1 MKNFRNSFVLL
12 ILVAFIS
19 SGCLTYEKKEYKFE
33 LTGENSGTLTIKYI
47 NIMSI
52 MDDTL
57 DVSEE
62 DFEVLI
68 SEYLNGNKIE
78 NSFPGAQNI
87 KKRLFEE
94 NGILCGEVIMDFDN
108 LEDVKLYRFKDM
120 GPFMLNLINF
130 DESEVYKSSNGEY
143 GGEIMPVVFWDGNSK
158 NIELTTQY
166 TSPDNTCVNLL
177 SRFRSWSEA
186 AK

>member
-1 MKNFRNSFVLL
+1 MKNFRNSFILL

-62 DFEVLI
+62 DFDVLI
-68 SEYLNGNKIE
+68 SEYLNGDKID
-78 NSFPGAQNI
+78 NNFPGAQNI
-87 KKRLFEE
+87 NKRLFEE
-94 NGILCGEVIMDFDN
+94 NGILCGEVTMDFDN
-108 LEDVKLYRFKDM
+108 LEDVKLFRFRDL
-120 GPFMLNLINF
+120 GPLMLNLINF
-130 DESEVYKSSNGEY
+130 ESEVYKSSNGEY
-143 GGEIMPVVFWDGNSK
+143 GGEIMPVVFWDGDSSK
-158 NIELTTQY
+158 IELTTEY
-166 TSPDNTCVNLL
+166 TNSDSTCVSLL
-177 SRFRSWSEA
+177 SRFNSWSEA